1 MNFYKTSIGLVVV
14 LFLLSS
20 CGGGGTISIP
30 TNTSAVHRITFVY
43 RDGSDIPLG
52 ECINASTNYSLL
64 ISAKDNINPQFVFEF
79 NGTPH
84 EVSILI
90 DDSRL
95 FDVEL
100 VDGVNTARN
109 LTSGD
114 VTKLYFGAPRGDFEF
129 VD

>member
-1 MNFYKTSIGLVVV
+1 MNFYKTNIGLVIM

-20 CGGGGTISIP
+20 CGGGTISI
-30 TNTSAVHRITFVY
+30 TENDSAVHTITFVY
-43 RDGSDIPLG
+43 RDGSNIPSG
-52 ECINASTNYSLL
+52 DCINASTNYSLL
-64 ISAKDNINPQFVFEF
+64 ISAEDNINPQFVFEF

-95 FDVEL
+95 FDIEL
-100 VDGVNTARN
+100 VDGINTARN

-114 VTKLYFGAPRGDFEF
+114 VTQLFFAAPRGDFEF